1 LKIETCS
8 TGASQTPGDWL
19 VVFVAEGPDAT
30 KLTGP
35 LGDRV
40 EQLRKRGDFE
50 GKRGETLA
58 LYESLG
64 TSAQRILLV
73 GLGKADSMAA
83 TAIARATGTAI
94 RTISKKGAGTVI
106 LAPAGESTAMDTD
119 SAVAAQVTGAIIAA
133 GTQEI
138 FRTTKKS
145 KPLATLMLPDSPRAE
160 NIAHASMI
168 AQGVR
173 WAAEMVNLPPEEIYP
188 ETFCQRAIDESASLP
203 IRTEVLGLSELAALK
218 MACILGVGRGSQHE
232 PRLLVMRYAGAPT
245 DPRQLALVGK
255 GITFDSGGL
264 SIKTAEG
271 MLTMKCDM
279 AGAAAAVAATIAVA
293 RLALPVNILTLAPL
307 AENMPSSTAIRPGDI
322 LRAKNGKTIEVVNT
336 DAEGRLVL
344 ADALSHAVDLGATHI
359 VDLATLTGACLV
371 ALGTSVAGMMSNNDE
386 FAGQVD
392 AAAKHVGERLWR
404 LPLDDDYEELIR
416 SGIADMK
423 NSGGRYGGTITAAK
437 LLQHFVAERPWVHL
451 DIAGPAFA
459 EKETPYQDA
468 GGTGFGVRTLVELAK
483 QFASKTS

>member
-1 LKIETCS
+1 
-8 TGASQTPGDWL
+8 
-19 VVFVAEGPDAT
+19 
-30 KLTGP
+30 
-35 LGDRV
+35 
-40 EQLRKRGDFE
+40 
-50 GKRGETLA
+50 
-58 LYESLG
+58 
-64 TSAQRILLV
+64 
-73 GLGKADSMAA
+73 
-83 TAIARATGTAI
+83 
-94 RTISKKGAGTVI
+94 
-106 LAPAGESTAMDTD
+106 
-119 SAVAAQVTGAIIAA
+119 
-133 GTQEI
+133 
-138 FRTTKKS
+138 
-145 KPLATLMLPDSPRAE
+145 
-160 NIAHASMI
+160 
-168 AQGVR
+168 
-173 WAAEMVNLPPEEIYP
+173 
-188 ETFCQRAIDESASLP
+188 
-203 IRTEVLGLSELAALK
+203 

-232 PRLLVMRYAGAPT
+232 PRLLVMRYAGAPN

-279 AGAAAAVAATIAVA
+279 AGAAAVVAATIAVA

-307 AENMPSSTAIRPGDI
+307 AENMPSSTAIRPGDV

-371 ALGTSVAGMMSNNDE
+371 ALGTSVAGLMSNHDE
-386 FAGQVD
+386 FAGQID
-392 AAAKHVGERLWR
+392 AAAKQVGERLWR

-423 NSGGRYGGTITAAK
+423 NSGGRYGGSITAAK
-437 LLQHFVAERPWVHL
+437 LLQHFVAEKPWVHL

-459 EKETPYQDA
+459 EKETSYQDA

-483 QFASKTS
+483 QFMAKPS